1 MITVDVMP
9 IRGGSKPAQ
18 KKLRELIRKVKN
30 PTPANRE
37 VSVWLHR
44 WVNNNFKSQ
53 GGNVG
58 GWLPFKHGGRVT
70 SSGIDASAKLLQ
82 LTGRLR
88 LSFNHFYGRAVAGI
102 GSNLSYG
109 ITHELGLPH
118 KNIPARR
125 MLPLASDKA
134 VERGIM
140 QIYDRWIKRILK

>member
-1 MITVDVMP
+1 MTIIKVTP

-37 VSVWLHR
+37 VSIWLMR
-44 WVNNNFKSQ
+44 WLNQNFKSE
-53 GGNVG
+53 GGKVH

-70 SSGIDASAKLLQ
+70 SSGIDKHAKLLQ
-82 LTGRLR
+82 DTGRLR
-88 LSFNHFYGRAVAGI
+88 ASFSPFYGRAVAGI
-102 GSNLSYG
+102 GSDLSYS

-134 VERGIM
+134 VERGIIR
-140 QIYDRWIKRILK
+140 IYDRWIRRILK